1 MKKIGD
7 PLQNDIGTLSQ
18 KAGRKPINDLKWVKK
33 PEIAKNRQ
41 KTS

>member
-18 KAGRKPINDLKWVKK
+18 KAGLKSAITR
-33 PEIAKNRQ
+33 EN
-41 KTS
+41 S